1 MKKNPYIYIY
11 YTLMIRT
18 LTAVFLSLGLAFSS
32 TGCYE
37 EPAPGTVVVTVLDA
51 QGFKVSE
58 AEVRFIQT
66 GNGAGIIDVTKYS
79 NAAGEVTYTHTD
91 PISDLPLEVVLNV
104 SGKKADLVGQTVVRV
119 IPGETTREILQLY
132 N

>member
-1 MKKNPYIYIY
+1 
-11 YTLMIRT
+11 MIRT
-18 LTAVFLSLGLAFSS
+18 FTSFILALGLAFS
-32 TGCYE
+32 TFGCYE
-37 EPAPGTVVVTVLDA
+37 EPTPGTVIVTVLDS

-66 GNGAGIIDVTKYS
+66 GNGAGIVNVTKYS
-79 NAAGEVTYTHTD
+79 NAAGEVSYTHTD

-119 IPGETTREILQLY
+119 IPGETTRETLQLY

>member
-1 MKKNPYIYIY
+1 MYLYVYFLAMN
-11 YTLMIRT
+11 RT
-18 LTAVFLSLGLAFSS
+18 ISILFLAIGFAIS
-32 TGCYE
+32 TFGCYE
-37 EPAPGTVVVTVLDA
+37 EPTPGTVIVTVLDS

-66 GNGAGIIDVTKYS
+66 GNGAGIVDVTKFS
-79 NAAGEVTYTHTD
+79 DAKGEVSYTHTD

-104 SGKKADLVGQTVVRV
+104 SGKKADLVGQTVVRI
-119 IPGETTREILQLY
+119 IPSETTRETLQLY

>member
-1 MKKNPYIYIY
+1 
-11 YTLMIRT
+11 MIRT
-18 LTAVFLSLGLAFSS
+18 LTSVLLTIGLAFS
-32 TGCYE
+32 TFGCYE
-37 EPAPGTVVVTVLDA
+37 EPTPGTVIVTVLDS

-66 GNGAGIIDVTKYS
+66 GNGAGIVDVTKYS
-79 NAAGEVTYTHTD
+79 NAAGEVSYTHTD

-104 SGKKADLVGQTVVRV
+104 SGKKADLVGQTVVRI